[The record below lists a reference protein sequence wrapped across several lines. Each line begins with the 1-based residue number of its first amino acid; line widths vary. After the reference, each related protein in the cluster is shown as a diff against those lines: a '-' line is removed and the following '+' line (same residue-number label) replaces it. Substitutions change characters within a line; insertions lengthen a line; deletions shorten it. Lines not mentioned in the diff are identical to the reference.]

1 MNIVTT
7 PMCKKILDLAGI
19 NDYNIAV
26 HPSKDD
32 GDFAIL
38 LSESKVDMDSLKI
51 KLNTFK
57 QIVESVIKVSEYSNK
72 KLDYDDVLSMLEDYT
87 FAYAWLSDNSKVKS
101 LKDENSK
108 INVSVKSKFL
118 RDIVLDMNFNIDN
131 DNFDYLIYPDYME
144 DIKESGNY
152 KLVKIPSHHNVPEDP
167 IERAELRY
175 SILLN
180 IGLL

>member
-19 NDYNIAV
+19 KDYNIAV
-26 HPSKDD
+26 HPSKED

-57 QIVESVIKVSEYSNK
+57 QIVDSVIKVSEYSNK
-72 KLDYDDVLSMLEDYT
+72 KLEYNDVLGMLEDYT
-87 FAYAWLSDNSKVKS
+87 FASMWLSNDSKVKN

-108 INVSVKSKFL
+108 INVSVRSKFL
-118 RDIVLDMNFNIDN
+118 MDIILDMNFNIDD

-144 DIKESGNY
+144 VDKNLNCSF
-152 KLVKIPSHHNVPEDP
+152 VSIPTHHNVPKNP

-175 SILLN
+175 AILLN
-180 IGLL
+180 ISHF

>member
-7 PMCKKILDLAGI
+7 LMCKKILDLAGI

-131 DNFDYLIYPDYME
+131 DNFDYLIYPDYIE
-144 DIKESGNY
+144 VDKNIDCSFIS
-152 KLVKIPSHHNVPEDP
+152 IPTHHNVPKNP

-175 SILLN
+175 AILLN
-180 IGLL
+180 ISHY